1 MDNERNI
8 DDDYKYS
15 RATYYELL
23 DKGRESLD
31 LMMEVARQSEHP
43 RAFEVLSNMMKQ
55 MAEINDRLMD
65 LNKKE
70 KDIKAKALPE
80 KAVTNNNVFLTTV
93 DLQRML
99 LKSDNVIDVESTE

>member
-1 MDNERNI
+1 MNDNI

-55 MAEINDRLMD
+55 MADINDKLMD

-70 KDIKAKALPE
+70 KDIKKKDE
-80 KAVTNNNVFLTTV
+80 DTNTKQVTNNNVFLSTV
-93 DLQRML
+93 DLQRL
-99 LKSDNVIDVESTE
+99 LSGNENIIDVEPE